1 MLSEYDNGHA
11 TGHPGSKRR
20 ASTILLGGLA
30 ILALASC
37 VYDSGKRC
45 GPHQVLQTT
54 GMETCV
60 CDEHSATTATGCVPC
75 GTNEV
80 VGASGCVCAPGFGKA
95 TPTEPCTLGGGV
107 IDAGTSNNQS
117 DADKPATSDG
127 TCTTDGD
134 CTGGAA
140 CDLKVSPSVCRTL
153 PVGLGKTCAAASDC
167 AGTEATY
174 CETFITKT
182 CQVEGCSLA
191 PDNCFSGYICC
202 DLAKYGLAKPVCVA
216 GAQCP

>member
-1 MLSEYDNGHA
+1 MFSEYVNGHT

-20 ASTILLGGLA
+20 VTALLLGGLA
-30 ILALASC
+30 MVTLASC
-37 VYDSGKRC
+37 VYDSNKRC
-45 GPHQVLQTT
+45 GPHQVLQAT
-54 GMETCV
+54 GEEVCV

-80 VGASGCVCAPGFGKA
+80 VGTTGCQCAPGFGKSG
-95 TPTEPCTLGGGV
+95 PTEPCTLGV
-107 IDAGTSNNQS
+107 DAGSSNSQP
-117 DADKPATSDG
+117 DADSTAQQG
-127 TCTTDGD
+127 ACTTDED

-140 CDLKVSPSVCRTL
+140 CDLKVSPSVCRTP

-174 CETFITKT
+174 CDSFVTKS

-202 DLAKYGLAKPVCVA
+202 DLSKYGVAKLICVA